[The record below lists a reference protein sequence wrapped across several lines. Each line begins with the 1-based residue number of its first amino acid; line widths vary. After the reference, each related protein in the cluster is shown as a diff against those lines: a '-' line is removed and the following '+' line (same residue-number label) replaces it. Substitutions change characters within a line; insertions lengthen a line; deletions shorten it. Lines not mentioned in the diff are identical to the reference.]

1 MLARVSWTFI
11 TAPHPGQ
18 PPAAVPARSSFC
30 PAQSS
35 ACHRCGDGDGD
46 GDGGGDADHVWGMV
60 TGILTRAANEPSEKF
75 YNHGEGLLAL

>member
-18 PPAAVPARSSFC
+18 PPAAVPAWSRFC
-30 PAQSS
+30 PAQSP
-35 ACHRCGDGDGD
+35 ACHCGGDGDGD
-46 GDGGGDADHVWGMV
+46 GEDDADDVWGMV
-60 TGILTRAANEPSEKF
+60 TGILTRAANEPSVKF